1 MLLSAGIPI
10 AIKGNEVYMAMTSI
24 AITMSNA
31 LSPEYILALT
41 SPISG
46 EVKRI
51 EVSLTIPYNTEIT
64 RRIIKVR
71 IITPNTVIKLKGKL
85 VPYGGISSIIY
96 HLPNQRYLQGI
107 RGVLLFVMGRVM

>member
-1 MLLSAGIPI
+1 MELLAILLS
-10 AIKGNEVYMAMTSI
+10 
-24 AITMSNA
+24 
-31 LSPEYILALT
+31 
-41 SPISG
+41 
-46 EVKRI
+46 
-51 EVSLTIPYNTEIT
+51 VSLLLKWEKLGLTIPYNTEIT